1 MAAALREHG
10 VGETWTWN
18 VDRYIRKGTHPYME
32 AGDIVLQWQPKRD
45 AAAPAGVYARGI
57 VLDAPCYQPDD
68 DGNWHVQV
76 KILEVYTTPLPSDR
90 IKHDP
95 QLVNLQIIKMAQH
108 RVFVVTPEEWHT
120 LERLLADPR

>member
-68 DGNWHVQV
+68 DGKWTGQG
-76 KILEVYTTPLPSDR
+76 KILEGYNCSLLKSDACGEGIR
-90 IKHDP
+90 GDSGGRRT
-95 QLVNLQIIKMAQH
+95 LQKKNA
-108 RVFVVTPEEWHT
+108 
-120 LERLLADPR
+120 